1 MLIFWC
7 LSVNKYF
14 FFKIK
19 IWIPLPVFLWAMFN
33 LCSWVKGGPPC
44 SKTSVCPLLDEAP
57 RQYEGPLHHYR
68 PQQESPS
75 PQQPPP
81 PPSQAE
87 GAGQVPRTH
96 RLITLADHICVS
108 FSLLLLVS
116 GVFVHNH
123 TGHVSHR
130 ITIKISRFFY
140 VTLFFGKCSMDL
152 TSSSFSH
159 SQQIITQDFARNQVS
174 SQPPQQPSTSTFQS
188 SPSALVSTPVRT
200 KTSNRYSPE
209 SQSQSAHHQR
219 PGSRVSPETLVD
231 KSRARYG
238 LPWPHVGSPAVKQSY
253 STFTLGD
260 SFLTLR

>member
-44 SKTSVCPLLDEAP
+44 SKTSVYPLLDEAP

-140 VTLFFGKCSMDL
+140 VTLFFFFGKCSMDL

-253 STFTLGD
+253 STFTIGD
-260 SFLTLR
+260 SFLT

>member
-1 MLIFWC
+1 MTFLICFNDIENSWYCLPTCAFAFYSMLIFWC

-19 IWIPLPVFLWAMFN
+19 IWIPPPVFLWAMFN

-108 FSLLLLVS
+108 FSLLLLAS
-116 GVFVHNH
+116 GVFVC
-123 TGHVSHR
+123 TRSHR
-130 ITIKISRFFY
+130 
-140 VTLFFGKCSMDL
+140 
-152 TSSSFSH
+152 
-159 SQQIITQDFARNQVS
+159 
-174 SQPPQQPSTSTFQS
+174 
-188 SPSALVSTPVRT
+188 
-200 KTSNRYSPE
+200 
-209 SQSQSAHHQR
+209 R
-219 PGSRVSPETLVD
+219 P
-231 KSRARYG
+231 
-238 LPWPHVGSPAVKQSY
+238 H
-253 STFTLGD
+253 FT
-260 SFLTLR
+260 